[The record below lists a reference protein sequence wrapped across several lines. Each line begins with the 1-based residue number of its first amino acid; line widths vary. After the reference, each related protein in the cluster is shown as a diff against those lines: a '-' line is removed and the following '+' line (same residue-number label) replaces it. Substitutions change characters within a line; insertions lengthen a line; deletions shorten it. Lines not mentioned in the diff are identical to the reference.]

1 MELVGRQFGHLR
13 VTEAI
18 GQGGMGDV
26 YAAWDEK
33 LERKVALKV
42 LNADQRLDEESR
54 GRLLREARSL
64 SKLDH
69 SNICR
74 IHDYIEGTGDDGDVD
89 LLVLEFIDGETLH
102 EALEKGP
109 MSRAEKLRI
118 AIKVAE
124 VLIDAH
130 REGIVHRDLKPDNVM
145 LTKSGEVKV
154 LDFGLA
160 RWFRKGASQ
169 PRMVAE
175 PPSTPVR
182 ELEDNFRLGD
192 TLALDAAWNRRTPTG
207 RREFQGTAIGITL
220 GTPIYMSPEQA
231 RGENL
236 TPASDMFSFGLLL
249 QTLFTGKDP
258 HPMDITAREVILRV
272 ARGETLPVESAPRDV
287 TTLINRLK
295 RFAPADRPTAVE
307 TLERLQFFADKP
319 QRILRRSIAAAVA
332 IVLFVGAWRY
342 VVDLR
347 RERAIAVAER
357 TEAQQRRA
365 QVEDLLEFMLGD
377 LRNKLEPVGRLD
389 ILDDVGERALAHV
402 SSLEPEKMN
411 AQELTRNAKA
421 LHQLIQVRMS
431 QLKYPEALKLGERA
445 LRLTTRAV
453 ALPDATPD
461 VKLQHSFS
469 HFWLGRVLVEQ
480 REYPKALERMSAYAA
495 MTDELARAHPAND
508 TYVMERAFGH
518 NAVAKILERQGNLAA
533 AIPHYETALS
543 VQQALADAK
552 PDDVDRQTALGS
564 NLNNLGYTLQQAGR
578 LRAARDTFARELALS
593 RKLFG
598 ADPENR
604 SLQNR
609 LVLSLSYSAVAA
621 EESGDGVSAI
631 ALVEEELRLAEQ
643 LHAHDPSNTQW
654 AMNVASAHMH
664 LSWLLRSSDARRA
677 RDEAIAAE
685 RALQRMLAA
694 EPGSKTLRRRLALS
708 RVIRA
713 EAELTQGS
721 IRDAAG
727 SIDAAEEALA
737 GQQLSDAT
745 PADIQR
751 LRGDFLA
758 AAGDLGRASEFWT
771 RAAAAYR
778 PLAEK
783 GKPSHQAAYAAILL
797 RLDRVEAAQPFIAR
811 LDAIGYRDPDY
822 VAELK
827 RFRN

>member
-33 LERKVALKV
+33 LERKVAIKV
-42 LNADQRLDEESR
+42 LNADQRLDDESR

-74 IHDYIEGTGDDGDVD
+74 IHDYIESVGDDGGID
-89 LLVLEFIDGETLH
+89 LLILEYIDGETLH

-160 RWFRKGASQ
+160 RWFKKAPSAPRVVVHQAST
-169 PRMVAE
+169 ADHE
-175 PPSTPVR
+175 PK
-182 ELEDNFRLGD
+182 DNFRLGD
-192 TLALDAAWNRRTPTG
+192 TLELDAVWNRQTPSG

-272 ARGETLPVESAPRDV
+272 ARGETLPVEGAPRDI

-307 TLERLQFFADKP
+307 TLERLQFLADKP
-319 QRILRRSIAAAVA
+319 QRIIRRSIAAAVA
-332 IVLFVGAWRY
+332 LVLLIGAWRY

-357 TEAQQRRA
+357 AEAQKQRA
-365 QVEDLLEFMLGD
+365 EVEDLLEFMLGD
-377 LRNKLEPVGRLD
+377 LRKKLEPVGRLD
-389 ILDDVGERALAHV
+389 ILEDVGERALAHV
-402 SSLEPEKMN
+402 SSLDPQKMS
-411 AQELTRNAKA
+411 AEELTRNAKA
-421 LHQLIQVRMS
+421 LHQLVQVRLS
-431 QLKYPEALKLGERA
+431 QKRLADALALGERA
-445 LRLTTRAV
+445 LKLTTLAMSR
-453 ALPDATPD
+453 PD
-461 VKLQHSFS
+461 VTADMKLQHSFS
-469 HFWLGRVLVEQ
+469 HFWLGRVHVDQ
-480 REYPKALERMSAYAA
+480 QDYPKALEHMTAYAA
-495 MTDELARAHPAND
+495 ITDELGTAHPSNE

-518 NAVAKILERQGNLAA
+518 NAVAKVLERQGDLAA
-533 AIPHYETALS
+533 AIPHYEARLAAQRTLAAAKPRDAER
-543 VQQALADAK
+543 QKALA
-552 PDDVDRQTALGS
+552 LGA
-564 NLNNLGYTLQQAGR
+564 NNLGFTLQRLGR
-578 LRAARDTFARELALS
+578 LREAQEQFANELSIMRSLVA
-593 RKLFG
+593 

-604 SLQNR
+604 LLQDG
-609 LVLSLSYSAVAA
+609 LVRSLSYSAVSA
-621 EESGDGVSAI
+621 EESGDAASAI
-631 ALVEEELRLAEQ
+631 DLVEEELRLAEQ
-643 LHAHDPSNTQW
+643 LHSHDPSNTQW
-654 AMNVASAHMH
+654 ALNVSIAHIH
-664 LSWLLRSSDARRA
+664 LSWLLRPTDLEGAR
-677 RDEAIAAE
+677 EELIAAE
-685 RALQRMLAA
+685 RLVRAMLVADPDS
-694 EPGSKTLRRRLALS
+694 ELLRRRLALTS
-708 RVIRA
+708 VVRA
-713 EAELTQGS
+713 ETELTAGRA
-721 IRDAAG
+721 RDAEVFVG
-727 SIDAAEEALA
+727 TAESLA
-737 GQQLSDAT
+737 GEDASDSAR
-745 PADIQR
+745 AQIAR
-751 LRGDFLA
+751 LRGDVLA
-758 AAGDLGRASEFWT
+758 ASGDRASSIGFWEQ
-771 RAAAAYR
+771 AAADYR
-778 PLAEK
+778 IGAEK
-783 GKPSHQAAYAAILL
+783 GVPSDQAAYAGVLL
-797 RLDRVEAAQPFIAR
+797 RLGRDGAAKPLIAR
-811 LDAIGYRDPDY
+811 LEAIGYRDPDY
-822 VAELK
+822 VEELRK
-827 RFRN
+827 LRK

>member
-74 IHDYIEGTGDDGDVD
+74 IHDYIEGADDGDVD
-89 LLVLEFIDGETLH
+89 LLVLEYIDGQTLH

-118 AIKVAE
+118 AMKVAE

-160 RWFRKGASQ
+160 RWFKKGASQ
-169 PRMVAE
+169 PRIVAE
-175 PPSTPVR
+175 PASALDR
-182 ELEDNFRLGD
+182 ELEENFRLGD
-192 TLALDAAWNRRTPTG
+192 TLELDAAWNRRTPSG

-272 ARGETLPVESAPRDV
+272 ARGETLPIEDAPRDV

-332 IVLFVGAWRY
+332 LVLLLGAWRY

-357 TEAQQRRA
+357 AEAQQRRA

-377 LRNKLEPVGRLD
+377 LRKKLEPVGRLD
-389 ILDDVGERALAHV
+389 ILDDVGQRALAHV
-402 SSLEPEKMN
+402 SSLEPEKMT
-411 AQELTRNAKA
+411 AEELTRNAKA
-421 LHQLIQVRMS
+421 LHQLVQVRLS
-431 QLKYPEALKLGERA
+431 QKKLGEALDLGERA
-445 LRLTTRAV
+445 LKLTTLAMSRADV
-453 ALPDATPD
+453 TPD
-461 VKLQHSFS
+461 MKLQHSFS
-469 HFWLGRVLVEQ
+469 HFWLGTVRFNQE
-480 REYPKALERMSAYAA
+480 EYPKALERMSAYALL
-495 MTDELARAHPAND
+495 TDELATSHPSNE
-508 TYVMERAFGH
+508 TYLIERAYGH
-518 NAVAKILERQGNLAA
+518 NAVAKVLERQRDLAA
-533 AIPHYETALS
+533 AIPHYEATLAAQRSLAAAKPGDAERQS
-543 VQQALADAK
+543 ALASSANSLGF
-552 PDDVDRQTALGS
+552 AL
-564 NLNNLGYTLQQAGR
+564 QRAGR
-578 LRAARDTFARELALS
+578 LREARAQFANELS
-593 RKLFG
+593 IM
-598 ADPENR
+598 R
-604 SLQNR
+604 SLVANDPDNR
-609 LVLSLSYSAVAA
+609 LWQNELVRSLSYSAVSS
-621 EESGDGVSAI
+621 EESGDAVSALQ
-631 ALVEEELRLAEQ
+631 LVNEELRLAEE
-643 LHAHDPSNTQW
+643 LHAYDPSNAKW

-664 LSWLLRSSDARRA
+664 LSWLLRPTDIADAR
-677 RDEAIAAE
+677 EESLAAE
-685 RALQRMLAA
+685 RLLRKMVAA
-694 EPGSKTLRRRLALS
+694 APDSSLLKRRLALS
-708 RVIRA
+708 LVIRA
-713 EAELTQGS
+713 ESEL
-721 IRDAAG
+721 AAG
-727 SIDAAEEALA
+727 KIDETTAALDLAESALA
-737 GQQLSDAT
+737 GEPGAGSSL
-745 PADIQR
+745 ADIQR
-751 LRGDFLA
+751 LRGDVLA
-758 AAGDLGRASEFWT
+758 ATGERARAIPFWE
-771 RAAAAYR
+771 RAATDYR
-778 PLAEK
+778 PRAEA
-783 GKPSHQAAYAAILL
+783 GTLSDQAAYAGLLL
-797 RLDRVEAAQPFIAR
+797 RLGRSEEARPLIAR
-811 LDAIGYRDPDY
+811 LDAIAYRKPTY
-822 VAELK
+822 IAELQK
-827 RFRN
+827 LRK